1 MKFRIISFHFRF
13 SLVPKYNSFFWMLI
27 FLSCFNAV
35 CLFDEC
41 FFAECLFSLAAFMQY
56 AFLLNAF
63 LLYAY
68 FSSCFFA
75 VCFSA
80 ECLCA
85 VCFSAECF
93 SADCFFVAQPY
104 NQVSSWIG
112 LGIFWYYFRGT
123 EFHGNSEKISTHC
136 VWAHRQESLCKQ
148 GNHGVQSQG
157 NK

>member
-93 SADCFFVAQPY
+93 SAECFFVAQPKKS
-104 NQVSSWIG
+104 QMRLFKKFG
-112 LGIFWYYFRGT
+112 P
-123 EFHGNSEKISTHC
+123 HC
-136 VWAHRQESLCKQ
+136 VLLMEEKRVSISGDLSYFYLVAT
-148 GNHGVQSQG
+148 VV
-157 NK
+157 